1 MLTEITDEVKTAVV
15 VAEASTK
22 AMLRTALV
30 GTIPIIE
37 FGAIVVMGML
47 IASIPLKLFRRVA
60 NG

>member
-37 FGAIVVMGML
+37 FGAIIVMGML
-47 IASIPLKLFRRVA
+47 IASIPLKLFRRVS

>member
-1 MLTEITDEVKTAVV
+1 MLTEITDEVKTTVV